1 MYVPEIGWPQN
12 GQFMSTQKKFIHKK
26 RVFTE
31 GFKRELVSLFEQGR
45 FSVKQLERLYG
56 VSFSI
61 IYRWIYKYSLLN
73 QKGYRVVENKQSSS
87 TKLKALEQR
96 IKELEQMV
104 GQKQIKIEFYE
115 KMMEIAK
122 DQFDMDIKKKL
133 STPRS
138 TGTDNTPKQ

>member
-1 MYVPEIGWPQN
+1 
-12 GQFMSTQKKFIHKK
+12 MSTQKKFIHKK

-61 IYRWIYKYSLLN
+61 IYRWIYKYSIIN

-87 TKLKALEQR
+87 AKLKALEQR

-133 STPRS
+133 STPHS

>member
-1 MYVPEIGWPQN
+1 
-12 GQFMSTQKKFIHKK
+12 MSTQKKFIHKK